1 MNTELNKSKCFADY
15 VKDNYPK
22 DKFFNLRRNEDLS
35 TIYHGEFK
43 GGFEGDLNYWSE
55 PPIGFRTNCELLIA
69 VIGFTDAMAIAADK
83 VDGEW
88 KYKIVRK
95 QPGKLSEKLNSAG
108 FELDTEYNEQ
118 DIAYAIS
125 LVN

>member
-1 MNTELNKSKCFADY
+1 M
-15 VKDNYPK
+15 
-22 DKFFNLRRNEDLS
+22 
-35 TIYHGEFK
+35 
-43 GGFEGDLNYWSE
+43 
-55 PPIGFRTNCELLIA
+55 
-69 VIGFTDAMAIAADK
+69 IGFTDAMAIAADK

-118 DIAYAIS
+118 DIVYAIS